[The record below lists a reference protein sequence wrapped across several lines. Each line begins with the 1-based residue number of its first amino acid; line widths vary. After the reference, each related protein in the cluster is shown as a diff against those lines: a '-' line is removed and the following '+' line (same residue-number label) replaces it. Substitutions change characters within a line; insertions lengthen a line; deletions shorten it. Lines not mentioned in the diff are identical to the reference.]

1 MIHHLRDSGLR
12 LRQEQEDVTMQH
24 GGNVWE
30 GGEPTQWLDYSAN
43 LRPEGI
49 PAWVRERMGRG
60 LTDARYYPDL
70 AMRGARSSLAA
81 FAGVAGNCLLPT
93 AGGIAAI
100 DLACA
105 LAAGR
110 VLIMPPTFGEYVR
123 RARAHGHETA
133 VYAGPGS
140 RAWGDLTRGGFG
152 PVETEL
158 RAGDTL
164 FVCNPNNP
172 TGEALTR
179 DEVLALA
186 EYARARGASLVVDE
200 AFIDYCPELSV
211 RAVAARGELPLIVVA
226 SLTKVLGVP
235 GARLGY
241 MVAGAELIER
251 AERLALP
258 WALNSCAACIA
269 EGVAAHAPDIAAE
282 NGLNVKR
289 RQSFERALSEL
300 GVHVYP
306 SRANFLLLRFE
317 RSAEDLAR
325 QLKQQRIL
333 TRDCAS
339 FGVLDERHMRIAV
352 KTDAENRHFVD
363 VLRDALA
370 EG

>member
-1 MIHHLRDSGLR
+1 
-12 LRQEQEDVTMQH
+12 MQH

-30 GGEPTQWLDYSAN
+30 GDDPARWLDYSAN

-49 PAWVRERMGRG
+49 PGWVRERMARG

-70 AMRGARSSLAA
+70 AMRGARRSLAE
-81 FAGVAGNCLLPT
+81 FAGVPEACLLPT

-105 LAAGR
+105 LARGR

-123 RARAHGHETA
+123 RARAHGRDTA
-133 VYAGPGS
+133 VYTGKGS
-140 RAWGDLTRGGFG
+140 RAWGELARGGFG

-179 DEVLALA
+179 AEVLALA
-186 EYARARGASLVVDE
+186 GHVRAQGARLVVDE
-200 AFIDYCPELSV
+200 AFIDYCPERSV
-211 RAVAARGELPLIVVA
+211 RDEAARGELPLMVVA

-241 MVAGAELIER
+241 MVADAEAIQY
-251 AERLALP
+251 AQRLALP
-258 WALNSCAACIA
+258 WALNSCAARIA
-269 EGVAAHAPDIAAE
+269 EGVAAHAQDIAADCT
-282 NGLNVKR
+282 LNAGR
-289 RQSFERALSEL
+289 REAFVRELTAL
-300 GVHVYP
+300 GIHVYP
-306 SRANFLLLRFE
+306 SQANFLLLRLE
-317 RSAEDLAR
+317 RGATGPAR
-325 QLKQQRIL
+325 YLKQNGIL

-339 FGVLDERHMRIAV
+339 FGVLDGRFMRIAV
-352 KTDAENRHFVD
+352 KTDAENRRFVD
-363 VLRDALA
+363 VLRRALA
-370 EG
+370 